1 MRSLAETRITIVGL
15 GLMGGSLA
23 LALHGQC
30 AALNGIDAAGD
41 TRRVAAAWGVFRQVA
56 ATLDAVLAETDL
68 LVLATPVR
76 AIVATLV
83 GLQGY
88 VGPPLAVLDIGS
100 TKAEIVA
107 AMAELPTVVDVLGG
121 HPMCGKATNGIA
133 HAEAGLYHRATFV
146 FTPLVRT
153 SAELLGL
160 GSELAAAV
168 GAHPVVM
175 TAERHDRLVAVS
187 SHLPYLLAA
196 SLSLMADAAGTADDG
211 LWAVTASGF
220 RDTTRLAGSDPTVM
234 ADILTT
240 NRAAVRAAVAQQRQ
254 TLDEMITRLDDP
266 AALREWLVQ
275 AQAAR
280 QAWDARQE
288 AGSG

>member
-1 MRSLAETRITIVGL
+1 MRSLAETRVTIVGL

-30 AALNGIDAAGD
+30 AVLHGVDAVD
-41 TRRVAAAWGVFRQVA
+41 ETRRVAVGLGVFTRVA

-76 AIVATLV
+76 AIVALLA
-83 GLQGY
+83 GLQRY
-88 VGPPLAVLDIGS
+88 AGPPLAVLDIGS

-107 AMAELPTVVDVLGG
+107 AMAELPAQVDGLGG

-133 HAEAGLYHRATFV
+133 HAEAGLYRGATFV
-146 FTPLVRT
+146 LTPLART
-153 SAELLGL
+153 SAGLVGL
-160 GSELAAAV
+160 GSELAVAV

-196 SLSLMADAAGTADDG
+196 SLSLTADAVGAADDG

-240 NRAAVRAAVAQQRQ
+240 NQSAVRAALTRQRQ
-254 TLDEMITRLDDP
+254 ALDEMIARLDDP
-266 AALREWLVQ
+266 AALHAQLAQ

-280 QAWDARQE
+280 QDWDARQE
-288 AGSG
+288 AGNA